1 MGNRRNHTPVKL
13 CTHVDMPIFTEPDSV
28 DITWQRYGLSAAI
41 IHRGVSLT
49 SGHYQTVTF
58 WNGQAWIHDDGQKP
72 KKLRT
77 LSEAEANCYLVCL
90 TYAQM

>member
-1 MGNRRNHTPVKL
+1 MGNRRNRTPVKL

-28 DITWQRYGLSAAI
+28 DITWQRYSLSAAI
-41 IHRGVSLT
+41 IP

-58 WNGQAWIHDDGQKP
+58 WNGQAWMHDDGQKL

-77 LSEAEANCYLVCL
+77 LSEVEANCYLVCL